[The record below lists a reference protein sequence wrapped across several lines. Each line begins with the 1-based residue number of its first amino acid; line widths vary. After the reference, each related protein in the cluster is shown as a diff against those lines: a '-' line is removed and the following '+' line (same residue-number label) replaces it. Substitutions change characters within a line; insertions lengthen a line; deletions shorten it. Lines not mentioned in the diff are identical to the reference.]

1 MTKNCTARN
10 DNVLQRVHT
19 EMAQDAAR
27 AGTVPGAT
35 GVSGRCDYDLDP
47 E

>member
-10 DNVLQRVHT
+10 GNVLQRVHT
-19 EMAQDAAR
+19 EMAYDAAR
-27 AGTVPGAT
+27 AGPEPGAP